1 MSFFLFISSLF
12 ALANLNFADN
22 INSFDLKD
30 KRILIRV
37 DYNVPIENG
46 VVKDAYRIQCS
57 IPTIKECL
65 ESGASVVLM
74 SHLGRPNGKNNE
86 EFSLISVGEVLSDFL
101 EIPIKFSHDC
111 INEDSINV
119 TIGLHPGEVHLLE
132 NLRFHSGEEDNDVEF
147 STLLSKH
154 GQIYIND
161 AFGTSHRSHASN
173 VGVTDNFIHKG
184 MGLLMKR
191 EVQYLQ
197 KKFKNPKEPLT
208 ILLGG
213 AKISDKIDL
222 IEKFLI
228 DANTILIG
236 GGMAFTFLKAKGL
249 NVGNSIVDE
258 KMISVANEIIKKA
271 RRNRVKLVFP
281 VDFIVSDSIDAPSN
295 LETVSFDSIPTNMMG
310 LDIGNETIKL
320 FSKILSQ
327 SCTILW
333 NGPMGV
339 FEKKE
344 FENGTKEIAISL
356 SNLKDENIT
365 TIVGGGDSASAVRKF
380 SNIED
385 ITHVSTGGGASLE
398 LLSGR
403 SLPAIEALGKL

>member
-1 MSFFLFISSLF
+1 MIRSL
-12 ALANLNFADN
+12 
-22 INSFDLKD
+22 NSFDLKD
-30 KRILIRV
+30 KRVLIRV

-74 SHLGRPNGKNNE
+74 SHLGRPNGKINE

-281 VDFIVSDSIDAPSN
+281 VDFIVSDSIDETSK
-295 LETVSFDSIPTNMMG
+295 LETVSFDSIPTKMMG

-327 SCTILW
+327 SGTILW

-356 SNLKDENIT
+356 SNLKDENII

>member
-1 MSFFLFISSLF
+1 MIRSL
-12 ALANLNFADN
+12 
-22 INSFDLKD
+22 NSFDLKD
-30 KRILIRV
+30 KRVLIRV
-37 DYNVPIENG
+37 DYNVPIEHG
-46 VVKDAYRIQCS
+46 VVKDAYRIQSS

-74 SHLGRPNGKNNE
+74 SHLGRPNGKINE

-258 KMISVANEIIKKA
+258 KMISIANEIIKKA

-281 VDFIVSDSIDAPSN
+281 VDFIVSDSIDEPSK

-327 SCTILW
+327 SGTILW

-356 SNLKDENIT
+356 SNLKNEHIT

-385 ITHVSTGGGASLE
+385 FTHVSTGGGASLE

>member
-1 MSFFLFISSLF
+1 MIRSL
-12 ALANLNFADN
+12 
-22 INSFDLKD
+22 NSFDLKD
-30 KRILIRV
+30 KRVLIRV

-46 VVKDAYRIQCS
+46 VVKDAYRIQRS

-65 ESGASVVLM
+65 ESGSSVVLM
-74 SHLGRPNGKNNE
+74 SHLGRPNGKINE

-281 VDFIVSDSIDAPSN
+281 VDFIVSDSIDKPSK

-327 SCTILW
+327 SGTILW

-385 ITHVSTGGGASLE
+385 FTHVSTGGGASLE

>member
-1 MSFFLFISSLF
+1 MIRSL
-12 ALANLNFADN
+12 
-22 INSFDLKD
+22 NSFDLKD
-30 KRILIRV
+30 KRVLIRV

-74 SHLGRPNGKNNE
+74 SHLGRPNGKINE

-161 AFGTSHRSHASN
+161 AFGTSHRAHASN

-281 VDFIVSDSIDAPSN
+281 VDFIVSDSIDEPSK

-327 SCTILW
+327 SGTILW

-365 TIVGGGDSASAVRKF
+365 TIVGGGDSASAVKKF

>member
-1 MSFFLFISSLF
+1 MIRSL
-12 ALANLNFADN
+12 
-22 INSFDLKD
+22 NSFDLKD
-30 KRILIRV
+30 KRVLIRV

-65 ESGASVVLM
+65 ESGSSVVLM
-74 SHLGRPNGKNNE
+74 SHLGRPNGKINE

-258 KMISVANEIIKKA
+258 KMISIANEIIKKA

-281 VDFIVSDSIDAPSN
+281 VDFIVSDSIDEPSK
-295 LETVSFDSIPTNMMG
+295 LETVSFDSISTNMMG

-327 SCTILW
+327 SGTILW

-365 TIVGGGDSASAVRKF
+365 TIVGGGDSASAVKKF

>member
-1 MSFFLFISSLF
+1 MIRSL
-12 ALANLNFADN
+12 
-22 INSFDLKD
+22 NSFDLKD
-30 KRILIRV
+30 KRVLIRV

-74 SHLGRPNGKNNE
+74 SHLGRPNGKINE

-271 RRNRVKLVFP
+271 RRNRVKLVLP
-281 VDFIVSDSIDAPSN
+281 VDFIVSDSIDEPSK

-327 SCTILW
+327 SGTILW

-356 SNLKDENIT
+356 SNLKDKNIT

>member
-1 MSFFLFISSLF
+1 MIRSL
-12 ALANLNFADN
+12 
-22 INSFDLKD
+22 NSFDLKD
-30 KRILIRV
+30 KRVLIRV

-74 SHLGRPNGKNNE
+74 SHLGRPNGKINE

-258 KMISVANEIIKKA
+258 KMVSVANEIIKKA

-281 VDFIVSDSIDAPSN
+281 VDFIVSDSIDKPSK

-327 SCTILW
+327 SGTILW

-365 TIVGGGDSASAVRKF
+365 TIVGGGDSASAVKQF

>member
-1 MSFFLFISSLF
+1 MIRSL
-12 ALANLNFADN
+12 
-22 INSFDLKD
+22 NSFDLKD
-30 KRILIRV
+30 KRVLIRV

-46 VVKDAYRIQCS
+46 VVKDAYRIQRS

-74 SHLGRPNGKNNE
+74 SHLGRPNGKINE

-154 GQIYIND
+154 GQIYVND

-197 KKFKNPKEPLT
+197 KKFNNPKEPLT

-281 VDFIVSDSIDAPSN
+281 VDFIVSDSIDEPSK
-295 LETVSFDSIPTNMMG
+295 LETVSFDSIPTKMMG

-327 SCTILW
+327 SGTILW

>member
-1 MSFFLFISSLF
+1 MIRSL
-12 ALANLNFADN
+12 
-22 INSFDLKD
+22 NSFDLKD
-30 KRILIRV
+30 KRVLIRV

-74 SHLGRPNGKNNE
+74 SHLGRPNGKINE

-197 KKFKNPKEPLT
+197 KKFKKPKEPLT

-258 KMISVANEIIKKA
+258 KMISIANEIIKKA

-327 SCTILW
+327 SGTILW

>member
-1 MSFFLFISSLF
+1 MIRSL
-12 ALANLNFADN
+12 
-22 INSFDLKD
+22 NSFDLKD
-30 KRILIRV
+30 KRVLIRV

-65 ESGASVVLM
+65 ESGSSVVLM
-74 SHLGRPNGKNNE
+74 SHLGRPNGKINE

-258 KMISVANEIIKKA
+258 KKISVANEIIKKA

-281 VDFIVSDSIDAPSN
+281 VDFIVSDSIDEPSK
-295 LETVSFDSIPTNMMG
+295 LETVSFDSIPSNTSNP
-310 LDIGNETIKL
+310 
-320 FSKILSQ
+320 LS
-327 SCTILW
+327 IV
-333 NGPMGV
+333 M
-339 FEKKE
+339 
-344 FENGTKEIAISL
+344 L
-356 SNLKDENIT
+356 S
-365 TIVGGGDSASAVRKF
+365 
-380 SNIED
+380 
-385 ITHVSTGGGASLE
+385 
-398 LLSGR
+398 
-403 SLPAIEALGKL
+403 

>member
-1 MSFFLFISSLF
+1 MIRSL
-12 ALANLNFADN
+12 
-22 INSFDLKD
+22 NSFDLKD
-30 KRILIRV
+30 KRVLIRV

-74 SHLGRPNGKNNE
+74 SHLGRPNGKINE

-197 KKFKNPKEPLT
+197 KKFKKPKEPLT

-281 VDFIVSDSIDAPSN
+281 VDFIVSDSIDAPSK

-327 SCTILW
+327 SGTILW